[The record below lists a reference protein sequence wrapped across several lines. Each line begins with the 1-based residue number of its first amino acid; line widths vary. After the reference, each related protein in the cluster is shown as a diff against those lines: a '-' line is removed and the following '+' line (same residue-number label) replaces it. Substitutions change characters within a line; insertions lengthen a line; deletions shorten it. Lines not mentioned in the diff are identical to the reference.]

1 MSYMAWSRVLLW
13 VGGAVLASSVW
24 ANPTEK
30 VLANGL
36 KVIVKTDRHAP
47 VAVSQLWY
55 RVGANDEVDTLTGV
69 SHVLEHMM
77 FKGTKTVPAGEFS
90 RRVAAVGAK
99 ENAFT
104 SKDYTVY
111 FQQLASTA
119 LPLAFQLEADR
130 MADLQIKDADFA
142 KEIQVVRE
150 ERRQR
155 TDDQPTGVLL
165 EQLYAQAITVNP
177 ARQPI
182 IGWMDD
188 LQRMQAE
195 DLRRWYQ
202 RWYAPNNATLV
213 VVGDVEP
220 AAVFALAERTF
231 GAVPTRELSPRVLPQ
246 EPVRQGMRRLT
257 VKVPSKLSYVALAWQ
272 VPKLVNVAARDP
284 YALAML
290 AAVLDGHE
298 ASRLPRQL
306 VREKQVATSVSAGY
320 DLTGRGTGLFPLMAV
335 PAGKHSAEQ
344 VEAALKQEIARLV
357 KEGISE
363 AELARVRV
371 QLKAARVYEKDSLFA
386 QAMKMGELEA
396 LGFSWRDEVAM
407 DAGLEAVTPA
417 HVRAVARQYLVDDT
431 LTVAVLDP
439 QPLTGAVRPVAAEGG
454 MSHVR

>member
-1 MSYMAWSRVLLW
+1 M
-13 VGGAVLASSVW
+13 
-24 ANPTEK
+24 
-30 VLANGL
+30 
-36 KVIVKTDRHAP
+36 
-47 VAVSQLWY
+47 AVSQLWY

-231 GAVPTRELSPRVLPQ
+231 GAVPTRELTPRVLPQ

-257 VKVPSKLSYVALAWQ
+257 VKVPSKLIYVAPACQ
-272 VPKLVNVAARDP
+272 MPKAVKVAGRDP
-284 YALAML
+284 YAFASVAML

-298 ASRLPRQL
+298 APRLPRQL

-320 DLTGRGTGLFPLMAV
+320 DLTGRGTGLFTLMAV

-344 VEAALKQEIARLV
+344 VEAALKQEIARLEE
-357 KEGISE
+357 EGISE
-363 AELARVRV
+363 AELGRVRV
-371 QLKAARVYEKDSLFA
+371 QVKAPCD
-386 QAMKMGELEA
+386 
-396 LGFSWRDEVAM
+396 
-407 DAGLEAVTPA
+407 
-417 HVRAVARQYLVDDT
+417 
-431 LTVAVLDP
+431 
-439 QPLTGAVRPVAAEGG
+439 
-454 MSHVR
+454 